1 MIIMIMVIMIIIM
14 IIMIIMI
21 IISFLSSHCHENYK
35 FQYTQI
41 LFGIFVILR
50 YEIWK
55 QILSCYS
62 PWGSVSLFIQHNS
75 PLH

>member
-1 MIIMIMVIMIIIM
+1 MNIIIIIIMIMIMIVI
-14 IIMIIMI
+14 I

-50 YEIWK
+50 YEI
-55 QILSCYS
+55 
-62 PWGSVSLFIQHNS
+62 
-75 PLH
+75 

>member
-1 MIIMIMVIMIIIM
+1 MNIIIIMIMIMIM
-14 IIMIIMI
+14 IVII

-50 YEIWK
+50 YEI
-55 QILSCYS
+55 
-62 PWGSVSLFIQHNS
+62 
-75 PLH
+75 

>member
-1 MIIMIMVIMIIIM
+1 MNIIIIIIMIIIM
-14 IIMIIMI
+14 IIIIIII

-50 YEIWK
+50 YEI
-55 QILSCYS
+55 
-62 PWGSVSLFIQHNS
+62 
-75 PLH
+75 